1 MSVLLVGELPRVF
14 AGVAKRGVWQRLA
27 RAVDA
32 YCAERSKRMVPGT
45 ALRRSKREMNRCRR
59 LVRKPAAVRIEDSAG
74 TSRAAQDWT
83 KS

>member
-1 MSVLLVGELPRVF
+1 MSVLLVGEVPRVF

-32 YCAERSKRMVPGT
+32 YCAQRSERMVAGA
-45 ALRRSKREMNRCRR
+45 ALCRCRREMNRCRR
-59 LVRKPAAVRIEDSAG
+59 LVRKPAAVRTEDDAG
-74 TSRAAQDWT
+74 GSRAARDWT